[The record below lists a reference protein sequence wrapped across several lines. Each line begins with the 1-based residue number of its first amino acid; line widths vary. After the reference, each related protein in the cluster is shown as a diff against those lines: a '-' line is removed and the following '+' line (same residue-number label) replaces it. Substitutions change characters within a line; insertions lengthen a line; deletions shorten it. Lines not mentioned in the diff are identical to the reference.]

1 MVMPQRNISYTKGS
15 LSFFT
20 ADAEESR
27 IMAEALGR
35 GCIGGEVMLLIGDLG
50 AGKTSF
56 TQGLARGL
64 EVDPTKHVT
73 SPTFTLHGEY
83 PGRLILNHLDLY
95 RLTDASAAMDLGVFD
110 MIHDPHSVLAV
121 EWPEL
126 IVDQIYNEYLQIR
139 IDYAPD
145 GESEDLSGRQITATA
160 EGERHK
166 TLLEKWHGFITT
178 L

>member
-1 MVMPQRNISYTKGS
+1 MPQKSISYTGGTLS
-15 LSFFT
+15 LFT
-20 ADAEESR
+20 GDAEESR

-35 GCIGGEVMLLIGDLG
+35 CCTGGEVLLLVGDLG

-64 EVDPTKHVT
+64 EVDPTKRVT

-95 RLTDASAAMDLGVFD
+95 RLTDVDSAMDLGVFD
-110 MIHDPHSVLAV
+110 MIHDPHSVLVV

-126 IVDQIYNEYLQIR
+126 IVNQIHDEYLR
-139 IDYAPD
+139 VAIDYASN
-145 GESEDLSGRQITATA
+145 SEGDDLSGRRITTTA
-160 EGERHK
+160 AGEHHK